1 MQFVSLSSFKL
12 CYLNICMSYTLRLVE
27 FRSMKY
33 RGPLELRVENQ
44 IICYKCGECLRVPN
58 FTGFCDIILAGIS
71 ATMRHSAEI
80 LV

>member
-1 MQFVSLSSFKL
+1 
-12 CYLNICMSYTLRLVE
+12 MSYTLRLVE

-44 IICYKCGECLRVPN
+44 IICYKCGECLRVPT

-71 ATMRHSAEI
+71 ATMRHSAEKI
-80 LV
+80 PAKEGCQYTRVST

>member
-1 MQFVSLSSFKL
+1 
-12 CYLNICMSYTLRLVE
+12 
-27 FRSMKY
+27 MKY

-44 IICYKCGECLRVPN
+44 IICYKCGECLRVPT

>member
-1 MQFVSLSSFKL
+1 
-12 CYLNICMSYTLRLVE
+12 MSITLRLVE

-44 IICYKCGECLRVPN
+44 IICYKCGECLRVPT

-71 ATMRHSAEI
+71 ATMRHSAEKI
-80 LV
+80 HTKESFLSKRANMFK